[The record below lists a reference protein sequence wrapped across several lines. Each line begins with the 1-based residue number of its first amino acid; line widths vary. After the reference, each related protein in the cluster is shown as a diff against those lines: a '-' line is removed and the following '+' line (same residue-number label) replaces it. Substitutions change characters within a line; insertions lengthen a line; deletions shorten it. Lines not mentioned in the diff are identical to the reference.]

1 MQQPIAL
8 LLKGLWCH
16 VSRRRRWQLLLL
28 LGLAVVTSFA
38 EVVSLGAVLPFI
50 GILIQPEKVFSSPV
64 LVNVIN
70 IFGITSA
77 AGLVL
82 PLTMAFAFASLLA
95 CALRL
100 LLLWAGIRFGNAAGA
115 DLAIEIYRR
124 TLYQDYSVHIE
135 RSSSEIISGITQ
147 KVAAATS
154 VLISLVTI
162 ITSTALFTAIICM
175 LIAVDPA
182 GSILAMT
189 GFGAAYG
196 IIAFYSHCRLVENS
210 HCIAR
215 EQTLIIRA
223 LQEGLG
229 SIRDVLLD
237 GTQKVYCNAYRKAIL
252 RLQRAVGGNTFISQA
267 PRYAMEAFGMVLIAI
282 IALIMSYRTGG
293 VIAALPTLAMLAL
306 GAQRLLPLMQQLF
319 GNWSVVAG
327 SKGSMRDVL
336 NLLDQPLPTFA
347 NQSEPEPLKLSQSI
361 VFQEVSFRYSNH
373 TPWVL
378 NDVNLTIP
386 KGAHVGI
393 IGATGSGKST
403 LLDLMMGLLRPT
415 RGRILVDGNPIDLTN
430 QRAWQRTI
438 AHVPQSIYLTDAT
451 ITENIAFGIPP
462 GQIDIERVR
471 KAAQQAQIAHFIE
484 SRIEGY
490 DAVVGE
496 RGVRLSGGQRQRIG
510 IARALYKQA
519 SVLIFDEATSA
530 LDNDTEQAIMETIED
545 LNKEITLFMIAH
557 RISTLK
563 KCNLTLI
570 VENGKITVQK
580 F

>member
-1 MQQPIAL
+1 
-8 LLKGLWCH
+8 
-16 VSRRRRWQLLLL
+16 
-28 LGLAVVTSFA
+28 
-38 EVVSLGAVLPFI
+38 
-50 GILIQPEKVFSSPV
+50 
-64 LVNVIN
+64 
-70 IFGITSA
+70 
-77 AGLVL
+77 
-82 PLTMAFAFASLLA
+82 
-95 CALRL
+95 
-100 LLLWAGIRFGNAAGA
+100 
-115 DLAIEIYRR
+115 
-124 TLYQDYSVHIE
+124 
-135 RSSSEIISGITQ
+135 
-147 KVAAATS
+147 
-154 VLISLVTI
+154 
-162 ITSTALFTAIICM
+162 
-175 LIAVDPA
+175 
-182 GSILAMT
+182 
-189 GFGAAYG
+189 
-196 IIAFYSHCRLVENS
+196 
-210 HCIAR
+210 
-215 EQTLIIRA
+215 
-223 LQEGLG
+223 
-229 SIRDVLLD
+229 
-237 GTQKVYCNAYRKAIL
+237 
-252 RLQRAVGGNTFISQA
+252 
-267 PRYAMEAFGMVLIAI
+267 
-282 IALIMSYRTGG
+282 
-293 VIAALPTLAMLAL
+293 MLAL